1 MKKITFLI
9 VAVLALLSF
18 SCEEDNMN
26 ISSLK
31 GNWIEASSQTDT
43 LVFNDN
49 KSEGMFFLNRGREL
63 RGGHMLPKIN
73 SGPYDYEIVNDSIV
87 LRWGLSSCMCT
98 ESYEFI
104 VLPDEDKLNVGNF
117 YKEDIP
123 LGTILIF
130 EKL

>member
-1 MKKITFLI
+1 MKKTAFLI
-9 VAVLALLSF
+9 VATIAILSF
-18 SCEEDNMN
+18 SCEEDNVN
-26 ISSLK
+26 IRSLK
-31 GNWIEASSQTDT
+31 GNWVEASSQTDT

-73 SGPYDYEIVNDSIV
+73 SGPYAYEIIKDSIV
-87 LRWGLSSCMCT
+87 LQYALLGCMCA

-104 VLPDEDKLNVGNF
+104 VLPDEDKLKVGNF

>member
-1 MKKITFLI
+1 MKKSTFLI
-9 VAVLALLSF
+9 VAAISLLSF
-18 SCEEDNMN
+18 SCEEDNVN

-73 SGPYDYEIVNDSIV
+73 SGPYAYEIIKDSIV
-87 LRWGLSSCMCT
+87 LQYALLGCMCA
-98 ESYEFI
+98 ESYEFKVI
-104 VLPDEDKLNVGNF
+104 AGEGELVIGNF
-117 YKEDIP
+117 YNEDVP
-123 LGTILIF
+123 SGEILIF